1 MLKKQKNRK
10 GVYESMNILTANE
23 TAMKTAIGC
32 IYKELSQ
39 DLIDN
44 SPAGKGTIDDLLA
57 MAEHGLDLDG
67 KGES

>member
-1 MLKKQKNRK
+1 
-10 GVYESMNILTANE
+10 MNILTANE